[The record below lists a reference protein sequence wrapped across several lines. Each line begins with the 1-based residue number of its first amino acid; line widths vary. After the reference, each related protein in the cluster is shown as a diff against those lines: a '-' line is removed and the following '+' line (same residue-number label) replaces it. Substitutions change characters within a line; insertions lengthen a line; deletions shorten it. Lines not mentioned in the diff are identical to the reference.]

1 MEDMEE
7 TAEMEEMAEKDG
19 GPVVTETATGLTL
32 VLLLLLLLVLPVV
45 MIAAATTT
53 AAATTATTEVPEGKP
68 YTIPPLDAPTWT
80 AP

>member
-19 GPVVTETATGLTL
+19 GLVPVVTETATGLTL
-32 VLLLLLLLVLPVV
+32 VLLLLLLLLVLLVV
-45 MIAAATTT
+45 MIAATTT
-53 AAATTATTEVPEGKP
+53 AATTATEVPEGKP
-68 YTIPPLDAPTWT
+68 YTIPPLDAPTWI